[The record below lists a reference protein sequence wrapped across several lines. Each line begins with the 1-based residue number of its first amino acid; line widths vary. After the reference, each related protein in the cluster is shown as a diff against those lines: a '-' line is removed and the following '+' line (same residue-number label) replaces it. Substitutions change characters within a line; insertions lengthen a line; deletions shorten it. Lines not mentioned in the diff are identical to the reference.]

1 MQQMMQRLKMGNRQS
16 MGMNPLMQAQMMN
29 ELKYRQLYE
38 EERARNE
45 ELEHKM
51 EQLIDRIERHTENNM
66 KIKSKYS
73 KEIET
78 LMYQNSVLER
88 EVEELRLEGNN
99 DGILENELRM
109 AEERVRG
116 MENEVEILRVENGT
130 VKMTLGREMFWEM
143 EYGKELGWESVIKR
157 GFLMV

>member
-1 MQQMMQRLKMGNRQS
+1 
-16 MGMNPLMQAQMMN
+16 MN

-99 DGILENELRM
+99 DGVLENELRM
-109 AEERVRG
+109 AEERARG
-116 MENEVEILRVENGT
+116 LESEIEILRVENGT
-130 VKMTLGREMFWEM
+130 VKMTLGRDISF
-143 EYGKELGWESVIKR
+143 GRGGWWGMYMYVCMYVYLRLEICIY
-157 GFLMV
+157 